1 LKTIGNAPSESFGW
15 APETSI
21 ENVNKMYFKPLV
33 ISALSSTRRLSV
45 MVLLGFLFCLLPV
58 TAFAGGGPEN
68 LILIVNAD
76 SASSKLL
83 ANHYIHGRGIPQSN
97 VIYLADVP
105 DREIIKWPQFKTQIL
120 EPLLNE
126 IKRRKLVGQIDYVVY
141 SSDFPTTIIINE
153 HRAKLLEM
161 LKEQGQENVPP
172 QLFNP
177 NASITSLT
185 FFAGAAL
192 REQPAYMLLES
203 NRYYRQVAEKLLR
216 TPFSG
221 ERQSEFEAVIHMI
234 KSKQEQDYQKAITKL
249 GEFRKSNPSQL
260 AISYWL
266 AKFYGK
272 LGDAPNATKW
282 LILALRQGWCF
293 QQHTQSDLAFE
304 RVKDDPLFRGIV
316 DRIPELPFAFAPT
329 HGFKNNYKWAANG
342 MLNNER
348 GQGNQYF
355 LSTILSVT
363 RNYGI
368 NEKQAVEQLQRSIK
382 ADGTQPEGTFYFTDT
397 KDVRSTTRKPNFAS
411 AVTQLEAMGF
421 ETKIVTSGVPVKAL
435 DIIGLTCGTPGF
447 NWAASGSQILPG
459 AFCDNLTSFGGM
471 FHRAGQTKCSQFLR
485 YGAAGSSGTV
495 VEPYAVQAKFPHPM
509 IHVHYARGCSL
520 AEAFYQSVSGP
531 FQTIVV
537 GDALCSPWAIEPV
550 IELTPSSF
558 KKSVNGVLNLS
569 INVENSPV
577 KVGALLFYI
586 DGRLVQQMPV
596 LSEMKID
603 TRKLSDGYH
612 ELRIV
617 AVANNLVQTTGRVVL
632 PVVVDNNS
640 HSIELQVKQ
649 TEYRDTDDIQV
660 IAKATLG
667 ESIELRHNG
676 RTLMK
681 KSGQNVEFTVPAELL
696 GRGPVRI
703 QAVAMAQE
711 SAEIA
716 SNPVELVIQGELSEV
731 LRNTETPK
739 KN

>member
-1 LKTIGNAPSESFGW
+1 
-15 APETSI
+15 
-21 ENVNKMYFKPLV
+21 MYFYSLV

-45 MVLLGFLFCLLPV
+45 MFLLGFLFCLLPL
-58 TAFAGGGPEN
+58 TALAGGGPEN

-105 DREIIKWPQFKTQIL
+105 DREIIKWPQFRTKIL

-141 SSDFPTTIIINE
+141 SSDFPTTIIVNE
-153 HRAKLLEM
+153 HRTKLLEM

-221 ERQSEFEAVIHMI
+221 ERQSEFEAVIHLI

-249 GEFRKSNPSQL
+249 SEFRKSNPSQL

-282 LILALRQGWCF
+282 LILALRQGWCY
-293 QQHTQSDLAFE
+293 QKQTQSDLAFE

-316 DRIPELPFAFAPT
+316 DRIPDVPFVFAPT

-342 MLNNER
+342 MLNKEQ
-348 GQGNQYF
+348 GQGDQYF

-411 AVTQLEAMGF
+411 AITQLEAMGYG
-421 ETKIVTSGVPVKAL
+421 TKVVTSGVPVKAL

-537 GDALCSPWAIEPV
+537 GDAICSPWAIEPTME
-550 IELTPSSF
+550 INPSSF
-558 KKSVNGVLNLS
+558 ESPVKGVLNLS
-569 INVENSPV
+569 VDIAESPV
-577 KVGALLFYI
+577 KVGALLFYV
-586 DGRLVQQMPV
+586 DGRLVQQTPV
-596 LSEMKID
+596 VSEMKVD
-603 TRKLSDGYH
+603 TRKLPDGYH
-612 ELRIV
+612 ELRVV

-632 PVVVDNNS
+632 PVVVDNS
-640 HSIELQVKQ
+640 GRSIELQIEQ
-649 TEYRDTDDIQV
+649 TEYRDTDNITV
-660 IAKATLG
+660 VAKATTG

-681 KSGQNVEFTVPAELL
+681 KAGRDVEFSVAAELL
-696 GRGPVRI
+696 GRGPV
-703 QAVAMAQE
+703 Q
-711 SAEIA
+711 
-716 SNPVELVIQGELSEV
+716 IQGFAIANDSSEV
-731 LRNTETPK
+731 ASPPIDLIIQGDLAAAMRNTEAPK
-739 KN
+739 KK

>member
-1 LKTIGNAPSESFGW
+1 MHSYHVVV
-15 APETSI
+15 SI
-21 ENVNKMYFKPLV
+21 MK
-33 ISALSSTRRLSV
+33 STCRLSAI
-45 MVLLGFLFCLLPV
+45 VLLGLAVCGLPCK
-58 TAFAGGGPEN
+58 AFAGGGPEN

-83 ANHYIHGRGIPQSN
+83 ANHYIHGRGIPRSN
-97 VIYLADVP
+97 VIYLEGVP
-105 DREIIKWPQFKTQIL
+105 DREIIPWPQFKTQIL

-126 IKRRKLVGQIDYVVY
+126 IQRRKLVGQIDYVVY
-141 SSDFPTTIIINE
+141 SSDFPTTIIVNE
-153 HRAKLLEM
+153 HRTKLLEM

-185 FFAGAAL
+185 FFAGAAV

-203 NRYYRQVAEKLLR
+203 NRYYRQATQKLLR

-221 ERQSEFEAVIHMI
+221 ERQDEFEIVIDLIKSEREEDYQEAISRLSEF
-234 KSKQEQDYQKAITKL
+234 
-249 GEFRKSNPSQL
+249 GKSNPSQM

-282 LILALRQGWCF
+282 LIRALRQGWCF
-293 QQHTQSDLAFE
+293 QKHTRSDLAFE

-316 DRIPELPFAFAPT
+316 DRIPEVPFVFAPT

-348 GQGNQYF
+348 GQGDQYF
-355 LSTILSVT
+355 LSTVLSVT

-368 NEKQAVEQLQRSIK
+368 NEQQAVEQLQRSIK
-382 ADGTQPEGTFYFTDT
+382 ADGTQPRGTFYFTDT

-411 AVTQLEAMGF
+411 AITQLEAMGF
-421 ETKIVTSGVPVKAL
+421 ETKIVNSGVPVKAL
-435 DIIGLTCGTPGF
+435 DIVGLTCGTPGF
-447 NWAASGSQILPG
+447 DWAASGSQILPG

-471 FHRAGQTKCSQFLR
+471 FYRAGQTKCSQFLR

-520 AEAFYQSVSGP
+520 AESFYQSVSGP

-537 GDALCSPWAIEPV
+537 GDALCSPWAIEPT
-550 IELTPSSF
+550 IEVAPSIF
-558 KKSVNGVLNLS
+558 EGAVKGGLNLS
-569 INVENSPV
+569 VNVESSPA
-577 KVGALLFYI
+577 KVSSLLFYV
-586 DGRLVQQMPV
+586 DGRLEQQTPV
-596 LSEMKID
+596 VSELKID

-617 AVANNLVQTTGRVVL
+617 AIANNLVQTTGRVVL
-632 PVVVDNNS
+632 PVVVDNCG
-640 HSIELQVKQ
+640 HSLELQVKQ
-649 TEYRDTDDIQV
+649 TEYRDTDNIQV
-660 IAKATLG
+660 VAKSTLG

-676 RTLMK
+676 RTLMMQA
-681 KSGQNVEFTVPAELL
+681 GRDVEFSVPAASL
-696 GRGPVRI
+696 GRGPVQI
-703 QAVAMAQE
+703 QGVAISAE
-711 SAEIA
+711 SGEIA
-716 SNPVELVIQGELSEV
+716 SSPVDLVIQGDPAEG

-739 KN
+739 KK

>member
-1 LKTIGNAPSESFGW
+1 MHSYHVVV
-15 APETSI
+15 SI
-21 ENVNKMYFKPLV
+21 MR
-33 ISALSSTRRLSV
+33 STRRLSAII
-45 MVLLGFLFCLLPV
+45 LFGLAVCAQPC
-58 TAFAGGGPEN
+58 AAIAGGGPEN

-83 ANHYIHGRGIPQSN
+83 ANHYIHGRGIPRSN
-97 VIYLADVP
+97 VIYLEGVP
-105 DREIIKWPQFKTQIL
+105 DREIIPWPQFKTQIL

-153 HRAKLLEM
+153 HRTKLLEM

-203 NRYYRQVAEKLLR
+203 NRYYRQATQKLLR

-221 ERQSEFEAVIHMI
+221 ERQDEFEIVIDLIKSEREEDYQEAISRLSEF
-234 KSKQEQDYQKAITKL
+234 
-249 GEFRKSNPSQL
+249 GKSNPSQL

-282 LILALRQGWCF
+282 LIRALRQGWCF
-293 QQHTQSDLAFE
+293 QKHTRSDLAFE

-382 ADGTQPEGTFYFTDT
+382 ADGTQPRGTFYFTDT

-411 AVTQLEAMGF
+411 AITQLEAMGF
-421 ETKIVTSGVPVKAL
+421 ETKIVNSGVPVKAL
-435 DIIGLTCGTPGF
+435 DIVGLTCGTPGF
-447 NWAASGSQILPG
+447 DWAASGSQILPG

-471 FHRAGQTKCSQFLR
+471 FYRAGQTKCSQFLR

-495 VEPYAVQAKFPHPM
+495 VEPYALQAKFPHPM

-520 AEAFYQSVSGP
+520 AESFYQSVSGP

-537 GDALCSPWAIEPV
+537 GDALCSPWAIEPA
-550 IELTPSSF
+550 IEVAPSSF
-558 KKSVNGVLNLS
+558 ENAVKGTLKLIVNAES
-569 INVENSPV
+569 SPA
-577 KVGALLFYI
+577 KVGSLLFYV
-586 DGRLVQQMPV
+586 DGRLEQQTPV
-596 LSEMKID
+596 VSELKID
-603 TRKLSDGYH
+603 TRKLADGYH

-632 PVVVDNNS
+632 PVVVDNCG
-640 HSIELQVKQ
+640 HSLELQVKQ
-649 TEYRDTDDIQV
+649 TEYRDTDNIQV
-660 IAKATLG
+660 VAKSTLG

-676 RTLMK
+676 RTLMMQA
-681 KSGQNVEFTVPAELL
+681 GRDAEFSVPAASL
-696 GRGPVRI
+696 GRGPVQI
-703 QAVAMAQE
+703 QGVAISAE
-711 SAEIA
+711 SGEIA
-716 SNPVELVIQGELSEV
+716 SSPVDLVIQGDLAEG

-739 KN
+739 KK

>member
-1 LKTIGNAPSESFGW
+1 MHSYHVVV
-15 APETSI
+15 SI
-21 ENVNKMYFKPLV
+21 RR
-33 ISALSSTRRLSV
+33 STRRLSAI
-45 MVLLGFLFCLLPV
+45 VLLGLAVCTLPFD
-58 TAFAGGGPEN
+58 AFAGGGPEN
-68 LILIVNAD
+68 LILIVNAN

-97 VIYLADVP
+97 VIYLAEVP
-105 DREIIKWPQFKTQIL
+105 DREVIPWPQFKTQIL

-126 IKRRKLVGQIDYVVY
+126 IQRRKLVGQIDYVIY
-141 SSDFPTTIIINE
+141 SSDFPTTIIVNE
-153 HRAKLLEM
+153 HQTKLLKM
-161 LKEQGQENVPP
+161 LKEQGQESVPP

-203 NRYYRQVAEKLLR
+203 NRYYRQATHKLLR

-221 ERQSEFEAVIHMI
+221 ELQAEFDTVIDLI
-234 KSKQEQDYQKAITKL
+234 KSDREQDYQEAISRL
-249 GEFRKSNPSQL
+249 SEFGKSNPSQL

-282 LILALRQGWCF
+282 LIRALRQGWCF
-293 QQHTQSDLAFE
+293 QKQTRSDLAFE

-316 DRIPELPFAFAPT
+316 DRIPEIPFVFAPT

-348 GQGNQYF
+348 GQGDQYF
-355 LSTILSVT
+355 LSTVLSVT

-382 ADGTQPEGTFYFTDT
+382 ADGTQPQGTFYFTDT

-411 AVTQLEAMGF
+411 AIIQLEAMGF
-421 ETKIVTSGVPVKAL
+421 ETKIVNSSVPVKAL
-435 DIIGLTCGTPGF
+435 DIVGLTCGTPGF
-447 NWAASGSQILPG
+447 NWAASENQILPG

-471 FHRAGQTKCSQFLR
+471 FYRAGQTKCSQFLR

-520 AEAFYQSVSGP
+520 AESFYQSVSGP
-531 FQTIVV
+531 FQIIVV

-550 IELTPSSF
+550 IEVAPSSIENSVEGML
-558 KKSVNGVLNLS
+558 KLSVNVDS
-569 INVENSPV
+569 SPV
-577 KVGALLFYI
+577 KVGALLFYV
-586 DGRLVQQMPV
+586 DGRLERQTPV
-596 LSEMKID
+596 VSEFKID
-603 TRKLSDGYH
+603 TRQLSDGYH

-632 PVVVDNNS
+632 PVVVDNRG
-640 HSIELQVKQ
+640 HSLKLEVMQ
-649 TEYRDTDDIQV
+649 TEYRDTDNIRV
-660 IAKATLG
+660 VAKATVG
-667 ESIELRHNG
+667 EVIELRHNG
-676 RTLMK
+676 RTLIK
-681 KSGQNVEFTVPAELL
+681 KAGRDAEFLVPAASL
-696 GRGPVRI
+696 GRGPVQI
-703 QAVAMAQE
+703 QGVAT
-711 SAEIA
+711 SAEFSEIA
-716 SNPVELVIQGELSEV
+716 SSPVDLVIRGDLAEV

-739 KN
+739 EK